1 MRKESEDAMLT
12 ATVSGSFHRHM
23 TSIYTAVGELTA
35 RGVKVLSPSD
45 PRVVDHLGEFLFV
58 ASDRLRSVRL
68 VQDRHLHSITASSFL
83 WLVTPDGYVGPSA
96 SLEIGFAT
104 AVRVPVFSDTLPN
117 DVTIREYVTKVADLD
132 ACVQAARSAKRNRAE
147 TAHFLIDPAQSTE
160 LLHATLDEL
169 SPEFTRL
176 NLYHSDRAE
185 SKLASARRM
194 IARTFGLS
202 AGSCGA

>member
-1 MRKESEDAMLT
+1 MLT

-23 TSIYTAVGELTA
+23 TAIYTAVGELTA
-35 RGVKVLSPSD
+35 KGVKVLSPSD

-68 VQDRHLHSITASSFL
+68 VQDRHLHCIAASSFL

-104 AVRVPVFSDTLPN
+104 AARVPVFSDTLPS
-117 DVTIREYVTKVADLD
+117 DVTIREYVTKVAHLD
-132 ACVQAARSAKRNRAE
+132 ACVQAARLAKVDRAP
-147 TAHFLIDPAQSTE
+147 TAHFLIDPAQSVE
-160 LLHATLDEL
+160 ILHATLDQL

-176 NLYHSDRAE
+176 NLHHSDRARTE
-185 SKLASARRM
+185 LASARR
-194 IARTFGLS
+194 IAAATFGLTPDPFDV
-202 AGSCGA
+202 